1 MESYVDALL
10 DRLEVDLFG
19 IYGEG
24 WVYHVRPKKTG
35 VTHGIFYILIIFWLH
50 FFLHIFFIGNAVV

>member
-1 MESYVDALL
+1 MDALL

-35 VTHGIFYILIIFWLH
+35 VTHGIFLYSHH
-50 FFLHIFFIGNAVV
+50 FLVTFLLAHFFIGNAVV